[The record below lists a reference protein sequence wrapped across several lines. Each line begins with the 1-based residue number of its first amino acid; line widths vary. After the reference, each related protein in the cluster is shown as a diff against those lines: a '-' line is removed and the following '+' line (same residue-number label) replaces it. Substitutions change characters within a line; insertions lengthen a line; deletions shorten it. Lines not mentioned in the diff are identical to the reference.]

1 MVSVQNTENIEDLR
15 ENERF
20 CLSEEQRAIFDEANR
35 FAEKELYPLAEKMDA
50 EEWWPEDVFETI
62 GEAGYFG
69 LTVPEEYGG
78 QGLDLFTSGTGGT
91 TVFGDVSALTADDD
105 GNAVAHLS
113 LQRVWWSCANGDGG
127 DAFARLDEEDSDGD
141 IPIIT
146 LIDSGYWD
154 FREFGGIPA
163 DKSSNSNESDVNFVV
178 AAAADSGNTYT
189 CIAEFKKIY

>member
-1 MVSVQNTENIEDLR
+1 MADTVTGPTILQQNDKRVVVKIVNQSDG
-15 ENERF
+15 
-20 CLSEEQRAIFDEANR
+20 S
-35 FAEKELYPLAEKMDA
+35 
-50 EEWWPEDVFETI
+50 
-62 GEAGYFG
+62 
-69 LTVPEEYGG
+69 
-78 QGLDLFTSGTGGT
+78 GGT
-91 TVFGDVSALTADDD
+91 TVFADVSALAA
-105 GNAVAHLS
+105 NAAGESCTHVT

-163 DKSSNSNESDVNFVV
+163 DKSSNSNQSDVNFVV
-178 AAAADSGNTYT
+178 PGAADSGNTYT

>member
-1 MVSVQNTENIEDLR
+1 MVTRLHTYHY
-15 ENERF
+15 
-20 CLSEEQRAIFDEANR
+20 
-35 FAEKELYPLAEKMDA
+35 KEY
-50 EEWWPEDVFETI
+50 
-62 GEAGYFG
+62 
-69 LTVPEEYGG
+69 
-78 QGLDLFTSGTGGT
+78 
-91 TVFGDVSALTADDD
+91 
-105 GNAVAHLS
+105 
-113 LQRVWWSCANGDGG
+113 ANGAGG